1 MANTGKL
8 LVIVGII
15 VVIIGLIIWF
25 GGNKFGWF
33 GNLPGDIRLE
43 KKNYSFYAPLTT
55 MLLIS
60 GALSFLIWVVGK
72 FLK

>member
-15 VVIIGLIIWF
+15 VVIIGLILWL
-25 GGNKFGWF
+25 GSNKCGWF
-33 GNLPGDIRLE
+33 GNLPGDIRIE
-43 KKNYSFYAPLTT
+43 KKNYSLYVPLTT

-60 GALSFLIWVVGK
+60 IIASIVIWVIGK
-72 FLK
+72 IIK